1 MISRYIKYQNYL
13 IVWYYQYRDTLN
25 MEVYGS
31 MILSKMWQRK
41 MDEAN
46 RNLLMIKTDE
56 SNRNYPNDIVT
67 NPEKK
72 NGSLSLH
79 SKIKIFLCT

>member
-31 MILSKMWQRK
+31 MILSKMWQIK
-41 MDEAN
+41 MDESN
-46 RNLLMIKTDE
+46 RNLLMIKMDE
-56 SNRNYPNDIVT
+56 SNRNLLMIKVT
-67 NPEKK
+67 NWTKKK
-72 NGSLSLH
+72 NGSRSLH
-79 SKIKIFLCT
+79 SKL